1 MKSKLW
7 CMERLHRCILHN
19 FQQAN
24 CPNRQVVTN
33 AISIS
38 ELKKTY
44 GSSWVSLR
52 RSLAQQW
59 MVYPRKPETDTLRLG
74 NDAKTRLKLKEF
86 NLQVWSFCLML
97 HSCGNWR
104 FSSLKLDSARYFE
117 ESFTARVLLQL
128 HTDIIYLSA
137 FPMWPLV
144 KPQTHVDDVISWKHD
159 LLVGA
164 LETSGSCPLYV
175 TPSFQTSGS
184 PHNDPEGF

>member
-1 MKSKLW
+1 
-7 CMERLHRCILHN
+7 MERLHRCILHN

-24 CPNRQVVTN
+24 CPNWQVVTN

-52 RSLAQQW
+52 RPLAQQW

-128 HTDIIYLSA
+128 HTDIISPP
-137 FPMWPLV
+137 F
-144 KPQTHVDDVISWKHD
+144 HV
-159 LLVGA
+159 
-164 LETSGSCPLYV
+164 TSGQATDSCRWCHIMKTWSSSWGLGNLWIMPLYV

-184 PHNDPEGF
+184 LRDDPEGF